1 VIGTARATRPSMS
14 RVPAT
19 SSARRASLK
28 AGRLRPSQ
36 DHTAQN
42 PPVPEAE
49 RSGGAI
55 TGASTL
61 LGFLAA
67 IFFKT
72 FE

>member
-1 VIGTARATRPSMS
+1 MS
-14 RVPAT
+14 HVPAA

-28 AGRLRPSQ
+28 AGWLRPSQ

-49 RSGGAI
+49 RPGGAI
-55 TGASTL
+55 MGASL